1 MFPKTDIERKRLRD
15 EAYRLKLLHRGP
27 EVYFRGL
34 IEISNICRKNC
45 LYCGIRSGNAC
56 AQRYE
61 MTDDQVL
68 QEAQFALDAGYGSI
82 AIQGGERSDSAFIE
96 RITRLIYDIRRLVPG
111 GGGKPAGGAGSCR
124 AGEGYGAAV
133 SAGGAAAAGLHAAGT
148 PTNDL
153 GITLSLG
160 EQPIEVYREWKKAG
174 ASRYLLRIEA
184 SNRELYGKI
193 HPGPGAFCSPAAAHA
208 AAVSPAAAAHSAATA
223 HSAAAAADISA
234 VAGAMHSYDTRVRAL
249 QDLKSAGYLLGT
261 GVMIGLPFQT
271 YSHLEE
277 DLRFFRE
284 MEVDMVGMG
293 PYIPHKD
300 TPLGRFMESVRSNA
314 AGDSADGIPSG
325 DELCGGS
332 AGCSADEIPSGD
344 VLCGGTPG
352 KGLSG
357 GDFMNLSNGELLEL
371 CIDMVARLRILMPH
385 INIAATTALQVLDPD
400 GREKALLAGA
410 NVIMPNMTETALRGS
425 YSLYEGKQGVEDDAA
440 STRTKLLDN
449 LARLGIPVGWN
460 LRGDWK

>member
-1 MFPKTDIERKRLRD
+1 MFPQTYIERKRLRD

-27 EVYFRGL
+27 HVYFRGL

-45 LYCGIRSGNAC
+45 LYCGIRSGNAS

-61 MTDDQVL
+61 MTDAQVL

-96 RITRLIYDIRRLVPG
+96 RITRLIYDIRRG
-111 GGGKPAGGAGSCR
+111 
-124 AGEGYGAAV
+124 
-133 SAGGAAAAGLHAAGT
+133 
-148 PTNDL
+148 NDL

-184 SNRELYGKI
+184 SNRELYEKI
-193 HPGPGAFCSPAAAHA
+193 HP
-208 AAVSPAAAAHSAATA
+208 
-223 HSAAAAADISA
+223 
-234 VAGAMHSYDTRVRAL
+234 AGAMHSYDTRVKAL

-300 TPLGRFMESVRSNA
+300 TPLGRFVE
-314 AGDSADGIPSG
+314 
-325 DELCGGS
+325 
-332 AGCSADEIPSGD
+332 
-344 VLCGGTPG
+344 
-352 KGLSG
+352 LSG

-410 NVIMPNMTETALRGS
+410 NVIMPNMTETALRSS
-425 YSLYEGKQGVEDDAA
+425 YSLYEGKQGVADDAA

>member
-1 MFPKTDIERKRLRD
+1 MFPQTNIERKRLRE

-27 EVYFRGL
+27 HVYFRGL

-45 LYCGIRSGNAC
+45 LYCGIRSGNAS

-61 MTDDQVL
+61 MTDVQVL

-96 RITRLIYDIRRLVPG
+96 RITRLIYDIRRG
-111 GGGKPAGGAGSCR
+111 
-124 AGEGYGAAV
+124 
-133 SAGGAAAAGLHAAGT
+133 
-148 PTNDL
+148 NDL

-184 SNRELYGKI
+184 SNRELYEKI
-193 HPGPGAFCSPAAAHA
+193 HP
-208 AAVSPAAAAHSAATA
+208 
-223 HSAAAAADISA
+223 
-234 VAGAMHSYDTRVRAL
+234 AGAMHSYDTRVKAL

-277 DLRFFRE
+277 DLRFFKE

-300 TPLGRFMESVRSNA
+300 TPLGRFVESVRSNA
-314 AGDSADGIPSG
+314 AGDSAD
-325 DELCGGS
+325 
-332 AGCSADEIPSGD
+332 EIPSGE

-352 KGLSG
+352 NGLQG

>member
-1 MFPKTDIERKRLRD
+1 MFPQTHIERKRLRE

-27 EVYFRGL
+27 NVYFRGL

-56 AQRYE
+56 ARRYE
-61 MTDDQVL
+61 MTDAQVL

-96 RITRLIYDIRRLVPG
+96 RISRLIYDIRGLVPE
-111 GGGKPAGGAGSCR
+111 GGGKPAGGASASGSPV
-124 AGEGYGAAV
+124 AGA
-133 SAGGAAAAGLHAAGT
+133 

-184 SNRELYGKI
+184 SNRELYEKI
-193 HPGPGAFCSPAAAHA
+193 HPGPGAFCCPADTHA
-208 AAVSPAAAAHSAATA
+208 ATVSP
-223 HSAAAAADISA
+223 AAAAADISA
-234 VAGAMHSYDTRVRAL
+234 AAGAIHSYDTRVKAL
-249 QDLKSAGYLLGT
+249 QDLKSSGYLLGT

-300 TPLGRFMESVRSNA
+300 TPLGRFVESVRGNA

-325 DELCGGS
+325 DVLCGGS
-332 AGCSADEIPSGD
+332 AGCSAVACPSGD

-352 KGLSG
+352 NRLSG

-449 LARLGIPVGWN
+449 LTRLGIPVDWN

>member
-1 MFPKTDIERKRLRD
+1 MFPQTYIERKRLRD

-27 EVYFRGL
+27 HVYFRGL

-45 LYCGIRSGNAC
+45 LYCGIRSGNAS

-61 MTDDQVL
+61 MTDAQVL
-68 QEAQFALDAGYGSI
+68 QEAQFALDAWYGSI

-96 RITRLIYDIRRLVPG
+96 RITRLIYDIRRG
-111 GGGKPAGGAGSCR
+111 
-124 AGEGYGAAV
+124 
-133 SAGGAAAAGLHAAGT
+133 
-148 PTNDL
+148 NDL

-184 SNRELYGKI
+184 SNRELYEKI
-193 HPGPGAFCSPAAAHA
+193 HPGPGAFCCPAAAHA
-208 AAVSPAAAAHSAATA
+208 TTVSPAT
-223 HSAAAAADISA
+223 AAADISA
-234 VAGAMHSYDTRVRAL
+234 AAGAMHSYDTRVKAL

-277 DLRFFRE
+277 DLRFFKE

-300 TPLGRFMESVRSNA
+300 TPLGRFVESVRSNA
-314 AGDSADGIPSG
+314 AGDSAD
-325 DELCGGS
+325 
-332 AGCSADEIPSGD
+332 EIPSGE

-352 KGLSG
+352 NGLQG